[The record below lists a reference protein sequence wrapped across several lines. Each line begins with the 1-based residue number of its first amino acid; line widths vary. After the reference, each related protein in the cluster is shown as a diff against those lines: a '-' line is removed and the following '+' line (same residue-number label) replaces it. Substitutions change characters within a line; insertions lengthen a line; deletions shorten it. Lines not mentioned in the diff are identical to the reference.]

1 MAHIDNNIKTIKEA
15 FGIRPGELICLVGAG
30 GKTTLMFAMARELAS
45 QEGLVITTTT
55 TKIFHP
61 SPAESPHV
69 LISDNEEDINDF
81 ILERGKE
88 LSHLT
93 LASEKI
99 EASGKL
105 KGFDPELVS
114 RLSRLGPVCYTIVEA
129 DGAAKRALKAPDI
142 RFEPVIPLKTSLVIP
157 IVGIDALGCRL
168 EEEYVF
174 RSKIAAELTGTAPG
188 EVVSL
193 DTITTL
199 MTHHSGITHGSPADA
214 RIIPFINKTDIDEGL
229 SKGRELGLRL
239 LEAGDQRSERVVLG
253 SARLIPPVT
262 GIITK

>member
-1 MAHIDNNIKTIKEA
+1 M
-15 FGIRPGELICLVGAG
+15 L
-30 GKTTLMFAMARELAS
+30 
-45 QEGLVITTTT
+45 
-55 TKIFHP
+55 
-61 SPAESPHV
+61 PAESFQLLCIFNRKEIRSDP
-69 LISDNEEDINDF
+69 LI
-81 ILERGKE
+81 G
-88 LSHLT
+88 LSQDT
-93 LASEKI
+93 
-99 EASGKL
+99 
-105 KGFDPELVS
+105 
-114 RLSRLGPVCYTIVEA
+114 CN
-129 DGAAKRALKAPDI
+129 
-142 RFEPVIPLKTSLVIP
+142 